1 MDGIAPFQIV
11 LQATVAPQKPLSP

>member
-11 LQATVAPQKPLSP
+11 LQATVAPQKLLSP